1 MEQREDDGRHET
13 RLSENIHNLNRGN
26 AYGVFDSHSGCEA
39 GLGTGACV
47 TLDRQ
52 QREQRSELL
61 LELTAASFWLL
72 DLPSVERLA
81 SEALD
86 LAEQVHRSD
95 LAANAMGWLAHAR
108 SGHGDLVG
116 AIEMNSAAIV
126 RAGGARTVAYAMHP
140 LNLYLAGRAIDG
152 IECGVQAAGM
162 ARASRDT
169 TFTMY
174 ALSHYGL
181 SLGGVGTIYRGGR
194 DLR

>member
-1 MEQREDDGRHET
+1 MAERDDFQVQRGRDRTRNRTEWSIETTTDVTKRGYRRTFVTSIEATRTVFSIATAAAKPDLEQA
-13 RLSENIHNLNRGN
+13 L
-26 AYGVFDSHSGCEA
+26 AY
-39 GLGTGACV
+39 
-47 TLDRQ
+47 LDRQ

-126 RAGGARTVAYAMHP
+126 RAGGARTVTYCDAPAESLP
-140 LNLYLAGRAIDG
+140 RRACD
-152 IECGVQAAGM
+152 
-162 ARASRDT
+162 
-169 TFTMY
+169 
-174 ALSHYGL
+174 
-181 SLGGVGTIYRGGR
+181 
-194 DLR
+194 